1 MAARKTSQPRGAGGK
16 FKAHDLSFTVV
27 ADAENAIQ
35 TFEDVKSTVGEV
47 EMSMENL
54 GSELGEV
61 SGSMDRASDSTKTFN
76 DGLDTNM
83 VNLTMGVSALNQMTG
98 ALYKTIG
105 GLEAAGV
112 INQEVA
118 QDWQENARVLEL
130 LTGPLEFVVSL
141 MLAYSLAVHLS
152 WIETG
157 AFTAAVTKLTGGAG
171 LAGLGK
177 SLGIVASGIGSLVTG
192 ILVVV
197 AVVLTVIAVF
207 KLWEDRAQVLAYWNN
222 VIADSLDRIGRGAD
236 RAKEAIRD
244 FFSID
249 LLGDIGNLVSGGDP
263 ASEAQG
269 GV

>member
-105 GLEAAGV
+105 GLEATGI
-112 INQEVA
+112 INEDTA
-118 QDWQENARVLEL
+118 RSWQENARALEL
-130 LTGPLEFVVSL
+130 LTGPLEFIISL
-141 MLAYSLAVHLS
+141 MIAYGLAVHLS
-152 WIETG
+152 WIQTG

-171 LAGLGK
+171 LAGLAKG
-177 SLGIVASGIGSLVTG
+177 LGAVAASIGSVVSGIL
-192 ILVVV
+192 IVV
-197 AVVLTVIAVF
+197 AIVLVVIAVF
-207 KLWEDRAQVLAYWNN
+207 KLWEDRAQVLASLNN
-222 VIADSLDRIGRGAD
+222 TLANSLERIGNAARS
-236 RAKEAIRD
+236 AKEAVVD
-244 FFSID
+244 FFTLD
-249 LLGDIGNLVSGGDP
+249 FLRLENLTGAGGAD
-263 ASEAQG
+263 SELQG